1 MTRLSALAASALLLV
16 SAPAYATTLQ
26 CDVVVQSQS
35 GGEVEMRS
43 SPQPDGA
50 PRTVL
55 PTVIWRPAP
64 SNTRVMFWVAYHP
77 DTLTELNE
85 PAGVLIEYALAAKAA
100 APSSAVIVHDQKGRV
115 WRFSGK
121 AAENKAEDVAD
132 VEFGPEFPYGRAL
145 LGAVTDGQPLTMS
158 VERDGLV
165 VSTTQFGSNAMRA
178 RDLLFAEARKKF
190 QAADPQFC
198 RNG

>member
-1 MTRLSALAASALLLV
+1 MIRLSIVTASLLLLAA
-16 SAPAYATTLQ
+16 APASAATMQ

-43 SPQPDGA
+43 SPQPEGA

-64 SNTRVMFWVAYHP
+64 SNSRVAFWVAYHP

-85 PAGVLIEYALAAKAA
+85 PYGVLIEYALAAKAA
-100 APSSAVIVHDQKGRV
+100 APSSAVIVRDQKGRV
-115 WRFSGK
+115 WRFTGK
-121 AAENKAEDVAD
+121 AAENKTDDVAD
-132 VEFGPEFPYGRAL
+132 VEFGTEFPYGRAL
-145 LGAVTDGQPLTMS
+145 LGAIADGQPLTMS

-165 VSTTQFGSNAMRA
+165 VSTTQFGSGAIRA
-178 RDLLFAEARKKF
+178 RDLLLAEARKKF
-190 QAADPQFC
+190 QAADPMFC
-198 RNG
+198 ANR